1 MGGTARVTGQTQ
13 RGWSS
18 LGRTG
23 AAAADHGCKD
33 PQELVEARGP
43 VLQGAGRM
51 GPPSAG
57 ERRAGRAGRRS
68 GEAAGPPGADGLI
81 LGRGGRRNDPRAR
94 GAAGRIRGAGSERR
108 RPSAEPGQLRG
119 AQASG
124 PGRSGAQTEL
134 GWAGWGRSRAGVGAE
149 LQPGGRT
156 AQRSRDRPPGT
167 VTTPAAAAHVSRLQG
182 DNGHCV
188 RGFPACR
195 IFSIGGRPPRG

>member
-1 MGGTARVTGQTQ
+1 MPTPATPT
-13 RGWSS
+13 S

-134 GWAGWGRSRAGVGAE
+134 GWAGWGQEPSWGW
-149 LQPGGRT
+149 GG
-156 AQRSRDRPPGT
+156 
-167 VTTPAAAAHVSRLQG
+167 AAARRAHGAALT
-182 DNGHCV
+182 
-188 RGFPACR
+188 
-195 IFSIGGRPPRG
+195 